1 MPRRYSSSIQP
12 QGFVNTRVRHVVL
25 LLLAACVLAVP
36 ATAQAS
42 YKQVIQ
48 DCAEDGV
55 LDHHYPTKDLV
66 KAKKHLPSD
75 LDEYSDCR
83 EVIGAAIGGPGR
95 PHKGGGG
102 GGGIPPAKAA
112 AAQDHKALAQ
122 ATGRDKPKVR
132 IGNRKVEP
140 GSNGLFNLSGSNG
153 LPLPLLLSLIAV
165 GILATGGGLYA
176 LRRRIPALAN
186 IRLPRLSLSRVP
198 FPRLRR

>member
-1 MPRRYSSSIQP
+1 M
-12 QGFVNTRVRHVVL
+12 RVRQVVL
-25 LLLAACVLAVP
+25 LLLAACVLAIP
-36 ATAQAS
+36 ATAHAS
-42 YKQVIQ
+42 YKGVIQ

-83 EVIGAAIGGPGR
+83 EVIGAAIGGPRR
-95 PHKGGGG
+95 PHKSGGGG
-102 GGGIPPAKAA
+102 GTPPAKVASA
-112 AAQDHKALAQ
+112 NDHKALQQ
-122 ATGRDKPKVR
+122 ATAGGKPKLR
-132 IGNRKVEP
+132 IGNRRVEP

-165 GILATGGGLYA
+165 GLLATGGGFYA

-186 IRLPRLSLSRVP
+186 IRLPRLPLSRVP